1 MRWTRG
7 PRSEDIEDRRGET
20 APGMRGMRVGG
31 GIGLGGAVVL
41 LVLSLV
47 FGQNFFALLEDGG
60 GVDPTGAPGG
70 GAPSAPARKAGPAE
84 EQAADFMS
92 FVLDDVQNTW
102 TREFTRG
109 GRQYERAKL
118 VLFTDA
124 VRSGC
129 GGADASVG
137 PFYCPADHKV
147 YIDLSFYGEL
157 KNRFGAPGDFAQAYV
172 LAHEIGHH
180 VQNLLGVS
188 DQVRASQQAR
198 PDQADALSVRLE
210 LQADCLAGIWARSTE
225 ERQLLEEGDIEEAL
239 GAASA
244 VGDDRIQRQGGGRVS
259 PETWT
264 HGSARQ
270 RSGWFRRGLES
281 GRVQDCD
288 TFRLA
293 LPGVDDRAPV
303 RSR

>member
-1 MRWTRG
+1 MR
-7 PRSEDIEDRRGET
+7 
-20 APGMRGMRVGG
+20 MGG

-41 LVLSLV
+41 LILSLV
-47 FGQNFFALLEDGG
+47 FGQNFFALLDEGG
-60 GVDPTGAPGG
+60 GVDPSGGPGG

-102 TREFTRG
+102 AREFARG
-109 GRQYERAKL
+109 DRKYERAKL

-124 VRSGC
+124 IRSGC
-129 GGADASVG
+129 GGADSSVG

-147 YIDLSFYGEL
+147 YIDLSFYEDL

-198 PDQADALSVRLE
+198 PDQAAALSVRLE

-225 ERQLLEEGDIEEAL
+225 ERQLLEQGDIEEAL

-244 VGDDRIQRQGGGRVS
+244 VGDDRIQRQSRGRVS

-288 TFRLA
+288 TFRIA
-293 LPGVDDRAPV
+293 LPGVEDRAPL
-303 RSR
+303 RAR